1 MATTRSA
8 CSTTISTRSSSSRR
22 PPDII
27 ELYLG
32 SLRAVGIDPLVH
44 DIRLVEDNWESP
56 TLGAW
61 GLGWEIWLNGM
72 EVTQFT
78 YFQQVGGLDC
88 RPVMG
93 EITYGLERL
102 AMYLQGVESVF
113 DLVWTDGPLG
123 RVTYGDVY
131 HQNEVEQSKYN
142 FEYADVDELFRQFD
156 AHEKECLRLLEV
168 KLALPAYERML
179 KCSHTFNLLDAR
191 KAISVTERQRFILRV
206 RTLAR
211 GVAEAYFASREA
223 LGFPMLGTLREG
235 TVATGQSPRRCRM
248 MSAKRDFLV
257 EIGTEEL
264 PPKSLLALAK
274 AFADGIEKGLDAA
287 GLQHGAVERFATPRR
302 LAVRVR
308 RLVEQQPDRA
318 VERRGPPVKAAF
330 DAQGAPTQAALAF
343 ARGCGIEVAALERLE
358 TPKGVWL
365 VHRGTETGAQTLGLL
380 PGIVQASLDAL
391 PIARRMRWGA
401 GEAEFVRPVHWVL
414 MLFGREEVPCE
425 ILGVPAG
432 SVTYGHRF
440 MAPKALRIATPASY
454 LTTLHRRGRVVAD
467 LHERRESIRQ
477 GVAATAARLD
487 GEAVIDESLLDE
499 VTALVEWPVPLAG
512 RFDARFLDLPPEVPI
527 ATMQDHQRYFPVR
540 DAQGRLMPWFVT
552 VSNIESADPSQ
563 VIAGNERV
571 VRPRLTD
578 AAFFWSSDRKH
589 RLDSHCEAL
598 RRVTFQTQLGSL
610 HDKAERVRALA
621 KSIATA
627 VGGDA
632 ALADRAAQLS
642 KCDLLT
648 AMVGEFPELQGLMG
662 RYYAQHDGEPAE
674 VCEALQEQYLP
685 RFAGDT
691 LPATHTGM
699 AVAIADKLDTIAGIF
714 ATGQKPTGTRD
725 PFGLR
730 RAALGLLRIAVERKL
745 DLDLQA
751 LIAQAL
757 AALPFA
763 APENAGARGVRLRLR
778 AAAGLLPRRRS
789 RLRDHDRDVRRSAR
803 HTPGLAARFRPAAA
817 RAVRLPATA
826 RRAEPRGGQQAHRE
840 HPAQVVGA
848 DPGDR
853 RREPAA
859 GPGRADPERAGR
871 CRRTDRGAEVRGT
884 AVHRGAADARGAA
897 QGRGRFLRLGAG
909 HGRGPGAA
917 GEPPRPA
924 AAPAVA
930 LHARCRPVEAAR
942 VAEPCR
948 RSAP

>member
-1 MATTRSA
+1 MMA
-8 CSTTISTRSSSSRR
+8 
-22 PPDII
+22 
-27 ELYLG
+27 
-32 SLRAVGIDPLVH
+32 
-44 DIRLVEDNWESP
+44 
-56 TLGAW
+56 
-61 GLGWEIWLNGM
+61 
-72 EVTQFT
+72 
-78 YFQQVGGLDC
+78 
-88 RPVMG
+88 
-93 EITYGLERL
+93 
-102 AMYLQGVESVF
+102 
-113 DLVWTDGPLG
+113 
-123 RVTYGDVY
+123 
-131 HQNEVEQSKYN
+131 
-142 FEYADVDELFRQFD
+142 
-156 AHEKECLRLLEV
+156 
-168 KLALPAYERML
+168 
-179 KCSHTFNLLDAR
+179 
-191 KAISVTERQRFILRV
+191 
-206 RTLAR
+206 
-211 GVAEAYFASREA
+211 
-223 LGFPMLGTLREG
+223 
-235 TVATGQSPRRCRM
+235 
-248 MSAKRDFLV
+248 AKRDFLV

-274 AFADGIEKGLDAA
+274 AFADGIEKGLDDA

-308 RLVEQQPDRA
+308 RLIERQPDRA

-343 ARGCGIEVAALERLE
+343 ARGCGTEVAALERLE
-358 TPKGVWL
+358 TPKGAWL

-380 PGIVQASLDAL
+380 PGIVQTSLDAL

-401 GEAEFVRPVHWVL
+401 GEAQFVRPVHWVL
-414 MLFGREEVPCE
+414 MLFGREEVPCD

-440 MAPKALRIATPASY
+440 MAPKALRIASPASY
-454 LTTLHRRGRVVAD
+454 VTTLHRRGRVLAD

-477 GVAATAARLD
+477 GVAAAAARID
-487 GEAVIDESLLDE
+487 GEAVIEESLLDE

-512 RFDARFLDLPPEVPI
+512 RFDAKFLDLPPEVPI

-578 AAFFWSSDRKH
+578 AAFFWSSDCKR

-598 RRVTFQTQLGSL
+598 KRVTFQTQLGSL
-610 HDKAERVRALA
+610 HDKAERVRALS

-674 VCEALQEQYLP
+674 VCEALREQYLP

-691 LPATHTGM
+691 LPATRTGM
-699 AVAIADKLDTIAGIF
+699 AVAIAEKLDTIAGIF

-763 APENAGARGVRLRLR
+763 APGNAAREVYDYVFERLRAYYLEGDAGFSITTEMFDAVLATRPASPLDFDLRLR
-778 AAAGLLPRRRS
+778 AL
-789 RLRDHDRDVRRSAR
+789 SA
-803 HTPGLAARFRPAAA
+803 
-817 RAVRLPATA
+817 
-826 RRAEPRGGQQAHRE
+826 
-840 HPAQVVGA
+840 
-848 DPGDR
+848 
-853 RREPAA
+853 
-859 GPGRADPERAGR
+859 
-871 CRRTDRGAEVRGT
+871 
-884 AVHRGAADARGAA
+884 
-897 QGRGRFLRLGAG
+897 FLRLPDA
-909 HGRGPGAA
+909 PSL
-917 GEPPRPA
+917 A
-924 AAPAVA
+924 AANKRIANILRKSSEPIRGSVDENLLRDPAEQILSEQVDAVA
-930 LHARCRPVEAAR
+930 RIVEPKFAAR
-942 VAEPCR
+942 QYTEALQTLAVLRKAVDDFFDSVLVMAEDPALRANRLALLR
-948 RSAP
+948 RLQSLFMHAADLSRLPG